1 MRYFTRTKKLS
12 NILLFGSIALLIAAA
27 TILFKGAV
35 GDQIFLYSNG
45 NFVKNG
51 ILFAMLL
58 MGSVFSLMLSIALK
72 VLIRDAQEELDALNG
87 IGTNIPTKG

>member
-12 NILLFGSIALLIAAA
+12 NILLFGSIALLIAVTA
-27 TILFKGAV
+27 ILFKGAV

>member
-12 NILLFGSIALLIAAA
+12 NILLFGSIALLIAAT

-51 ILFAMLL
+51 ILFVMLL

>member
-12 NILLFGSIALLIAAA
+12 NILLFGCIALLIAAT